1 METARIFNI
10 ERCSTEDGPGIR
22 TTVFLKGCQ
31 LRCRWCANPESQEK
45 RRQILFKAVKCIGC
59 GRCQSACPSN
69 AIVYM
74 PEFGMISDP
83 EKCTLCGKCID
94 ACYQEARVLQG
105 EDYTSDELMEIL
117 EKDAVYYEES
127 GGGITFSGGEPLLYP
142 SFIRECARKIHEKG
156 WTVLIETCGQV
167 PLRNIQD
174 VIDDV
179 DIIFC
184 DYKHFS
190 AERHKELTRLGNEQ
204 ILENIQWLD
213 KHFNG
218 KLYVRYPYIPGC
230 NDEPEAIEKFLE
242 FAESLETV
250 SEVVFLPYHRLG
262 LPKYQGLGRTY
273 EMGDMKSLKV
283 QDLYFLKEYEQKYRI
298 KISIQ

>member
-83 EKCTLCGKCID
+83 EKCTLCGKCIH

-117 EKDAVYYEES
+117 KRMPFTMKSPAEELRS
-127 GGGITFSGGEPLLYP
+127 AEENPCFIRLLYGNAQGR
-142 SFIRECARKIHEKG
+142 SMKKA
-156 WTVLIETCGQV
+156 GQ
-167 PLRNIQD
+167 
-174 VIDDV
+174 
-179 DIIFC
+179 F
-184 DYKHFS
+184 
-190 AERHKELTRLGNEQ
+190 
-204 ILENIQWLD
+204 
-213 KHFNG
+213 
-218 KLYVRYPYIPGC
+218 
-230 NDEPEAIEKFLE
+230 
-242 FAESLETV
+242 
-250 SEVVFLPYHRLG
+250 
-262 LPKYQGLGRTY
+262 
-273 EMGDMKSLKV
+273 
-283 QDLYFLKEYEQKYRI
+283 
-298 KISIQ
+298 